1 MLIIVGENKKRAL
14 LRCDFTGWYYEIFI
28 SAQDRIIPTGLSII
42 TERTLDEIVNAS
54 EPVNARPEGIT
65 RVIHTGAE
73 GDINTINTTEE
84 SSSRTKSFTE
94 IKFQLIS

>member
-1 MLIIVGENKKRAL
+1 VKTRSVPCLDAF
-14 LRCDFTGWYYEIFI
+14 LRWYYEIFI
-28 SAQDRIIPTGLSII
+28 SEQDKIIPTGLSIKK
-42 TERTLDEIVNAS
+42 ERTLNETVNAS

>member
-14 LRCDFTGWYYEIFI
+14 DAFLRWYYEIII
-28 SAQDRIIPTGLSII
+28 SEQHKIKPAGLSIK
-42 TERTLDEIVNAS
+42 TERTLNEIVNAS
-54 EPVNARPEGIT
+54 EPVNLRPKGII

-84 SSSRTKSFTE
+84 SCCRTKSFTKS
-94 IKFQLIS
+94 KFQLIS